1 MTIRL
6 PAEFISQIKLRLS
19 AYDVIGSYVSLKRAG
34 SNYVGLCP
42 FHGEKT
48 PSFTVFPKS
57 ENFYCFG
64 CGSGGDIITFIMK
77 AENLDYISAVELLA
91 NRCGL
96 AMPVGDDVLRESV
109 RRKRILE
116 INKQAAIFYR
126 NILSSGRYPHAVEYI
141 RSRQLD
147 GLASKKFGL
156 GYAPDDYGILAAH
169 LSDLG
174 YTSEETE
181 AAFLCRRAKNGSMFD
196 LYRNRIIFPIID
208 TLGNVIAFGG
218 RAMGDVKPKYL
229 NTNDTLAF
237 KKSKNLFSLNYAK
250 NSPDDFFILCEGYV
264 DVISLYAAGFTS
276 AVASLGTSLTEEQAY
291 IMKKYKNK
299 VVICYDGDEAGKKA
313 TKRAIPILLNAGLE
327 IKVLSIPGSL
337 DPDEYIKKYGAE
349 RFGNLLGQSSGEFE
363 YRSEEILSS
372 HDLNDTEQKLR
383 AIEEI
388 CSLLATVSSEV
399 RREVYISRLA
409 LRLDIPTDALK
420 NDVERIRRS
429 VKKRNERE
437 ENRII
442 LQKTAGYSDTV
453 NPDASK
459 NIAAC
464 RAEEAVLGLMLT
476 DCAYIKR
483 EVDGKNVCEDDFFTS
498 FNKRVFAQMLS
509 IMNEEG
515 SFDPGSL
522 GAELSADEMG
532 RVTGMKLT
540 RSGLSNNSPPVFD
553 ECVRAMR
560 KHTQEM
566 NRPSDGSIDDIL
578 SIIKSKSDINRSG
591 QT

>member
-1 MTIRL
+1 MVIRL
-6 PAEFISQIKLRLS
+6 PTEFISQIKLRLT
-19 AYDVIGSYVSLKRAG
+19 AFDVIGSYVSLKRAG

-42 FHGEKT
+42 FHSEKS

-57 ENFYCFG
+57 ESFYCFG
-64 CGSGGDIITFIMK
+64 CGAGGDIITFTMK
-77 AENLDYISAVELLA
+77 AENLDYMSAVELLA
-91 NRCGL
+91 NRCGM
-96 AMPVGDDVLRESV
+96 AMPVGDDALKESI

-116 INKQAAIFYR
+116 MNRQAAIFYR
-126 NILSSGRYPHAVEYI
+126 SALSSGRYAHAAEYI
-141 RSRQLD
+141 KSRQLD
-147 GLASKKFGL
+147 GLASRKFGL
-156 GYAPDDYGILAAH
+156 GYAPDNYGVLAAH

-174 YTSEETE
+174 YTNEEME

-208 TLGNVIAFGG
+208 TVGNVIAFGG
-218 RAMGDVKPKYL
+218 RAMGEAKPKYL

-237 KKSKNLFSLNYAK
+237 KKSRNLFSLNYAK
-250 NSPDDFFILCEGYV
+250 NSPADFFILCEGYI
-264 DVISLYAAGFTS
+264 DVIALYVAGFTS
-276 AVASLGTSLTEEQAY
+276 AVASLGTALTEEQAY

-299 VVICYDGDEAGKKA
+299 VVICYDGDGAGKKA

-327 IKVLSIPGSL
+327 IKVLSIPDSL

-349 RFGNLLGQSSGEFE
+349 RFANLLNQSSGEFE

-372 HDLNDTEQKLR
+372 HDLSDTEQRLR

-388 CSLLATVSSEV
+388 CSLLATVSSDV
-399 RREVYISRLA
+399 RRQVYINKLA
-409 LRLDIPTDALK
+409 LRLDVSSDALK

-429 VKKRNERE
+429 VKKRSERE

-464 RAEEAVLGLMLT
+464 RAEEAVLGLMLS
-476 DCAYIKR
+476 DGAYIKR
-483 EVDGKNVCEDDFFTS
+483 EVDGKSVCEDDFFTS
-498 FNKRVFAQMLS
+498 FNKRVFTQIHSVME
-509 IMNEEG
+509 EEG
-515 SFDPGSL
+515 SFDPGCL
-522 GAELSADEMG
+522 GADFSADEMG
-532 RVTGMKLT
+532 RVTGMRLA
-540 RSGLSNNSPPVFD
+540 RENLSNNSPPVFD

-560 KHTQEM
+560 RYTEEM
-566 NRPSDGSIDDIL
+566 NRPSDGSINDIL
-578 SIIKSKSDINRSG
+578 NIIKSKADVGKSG
-591 QT
+591 AT